1 MKKKINIIIPC
12 FNESENIS
20 YIINEIERSIK
31 GLDYIYE
38 YTFIDDGSTDDTY
51 SNIER
56 LAAGRSD
63 INIIKLSRNF
73 GKESAIAAGLE
84 YCSSDAAI
92 IIDADLQ
99 HPPYLISTL
108 IYEWERGANV
118 VDAVKINRQKENFVM
133 KFLSLVFY
141 KVMTTLTNMDFIGAS
156 DYKLIDREAIELLK
170 TLNEKNRFFRG
181 LTTWIGLKHCKV
193 EFRVEDRR
201 SGKSK
206 WSWIKLL
213 QLSIDVITSYTSK
226 PLHIVT
232 FLGLFTFL
240 FSAILVMQTLFN
252 KIYGNAVDGFTTVI
266 IVVLMLSSI
275 IMISLG
281 ILGIYLSKIY
291 NEVKGRPTFIVEKH
305 IKTIED
311 KNS

>member
-51 SNIER
+51 SNIEK
-56 LAAGRSD
+56 LAAERSD

-84 YCSSDAAI
+84 FCNSDAAI

-108 IYEWERGANV
+108 IYEWERVANV

-206 WSWIKLL
+206 WSWIKLV
-213 QLSIDVITSYTSK
+213 QLSVDVITSYTAK

-240 FSAILVMQTLFN
+240 FSAILALQTLYN
-252 KIYGNAVDGFTTVI
+252 KIYGNAVSGFTTVI
-266 IVVLMLSSI
+266 IVVLILSSI